1 MKLRDQAYESFR
13 QRLLSLDLRPG
24 QFVSQR
30 ELVAIT
36 GMPLGAIR
44 ELVPRLEADG
54 LIVTVPQRGMQIAN
68 VDVKLVRNAF
78 QLRAI
83 LEREAIAQFA
93 ARAADAEVERL
104 VAAHGAIAAE
114 AKRGLSEAL
123 LERAQAV
130 DWDFHDT
137 LIDALGN
144 DLVSGVYRVNSI
156 KIRLIRLERVLLS
169 PESLL
174 PALDEHA
181 EILAAI
187 RRRDASGAVA
197 ALDRHLTSARNRA
210 MGISLAEP
218 APPTRA
224 PQARIPARRES
235 RSR

>member
-156 KIRLIRLERVLLS
+156 KIRLIRHNETG
-169 PESLL
+169 LL
-174 PALDEHA
+174 PH
-181 EILAAI
+181 LAAPVMREHLAVI
-187 RRRDASGAVA
+187 EGLEARDAEAASVALSNHITGARDR
-197 ALDRHLTSARNRA
+197 ALGLR
-210 MGISLAEP
+210 
-218 APPTRA
+218 
-224 PQARIPARRES
+224 
-235 RSR
+235 